1 MSCSDCKYL
10 KESKKR
16 DGALT
21 GTIYYCSKVDN
32 FVNGSNNPCD
42 KFEKSYSRNSFESSK
57 IYQDGASFSDD
68 DKPVSYYIG
77 LLILIIILGGIF
89 KLLGY

>member
-21 GTIYYCSKVDN
+21 GAIYYCSKVDN
-32 FVNGSNNPCD
+32 FVNGSNNICE
-42 KFEKSYSRNSFESSK
+42 KFEKSYSRNNYESDK
-57 IYQDGASFSDD
+57 IYKDGNAFCDD

-77 LLILIIILGGIF
+77 LLIIIIIVGGIL